1 MNICPTV
8 IYFPQPPWR
17 RTLNNGAVITTV
29 DAEQ

>member
-1 MNICPTV
+1 MNICPTI

-17 RTLNNGAVITTV
+17 RTLNNGAVITTM